1 MVCRN
6 RFSPSRWRA
15 SGSPRCSPFGL
26 ERWQRAHLQSKA
38 HFPEMLIGAAGG
50 WEGNTLA
57 VTVRHRN
64 MPHLNFI
71 RLETG
76 TQPVLRIFSERM
88 EEIFCCTLLS

>member
-1 MVCRN
+1 M
-6 RFSPSRWRA
+6 
-15 SGSPRCSPFGL
+15 
-26 ERWQRAHLQSKA
+26 QSKA